1 MRKRFLGS
9 GEPGWRPV
17 AKFRVAMRGLLGA
30 AVSDF
35 SVLYK
40 LLISLPIVVLSL
52 VYHAWLDSLFVVL
65 VTGVMLIA
73 ELLNTAI
80 EALCDLVES
89 RYDRRVRHIK
99 DVAAAAAW
107 IAILLWI
114 VVLVVAGTNLV
125 RHFMAS

>member
-1 MRKRFLGS
+1 MRKRFLDS
-9 GEPGWRPV
+9 GQPGWQPL
-17 AKFRVAMRGLLGA
+17 AKFRVALRGLSGA

-40 LLISLPIVVLSL
+40 LLISLPIILLSL
-52 VYHAWLDSLFVVL
+52 VYHPWLDSLLVIL
-65 VTGVMLIA
+65 VTVVMLIA

-89 RYDRRVRHIK
+89 RYDRQVRHIK

-107 IAILLWI
+107 IAILVWVI
-114 VVLVVAGTNLV
+114 VLVVAGKNLV
-125 RHFMAS
+125 HHFMAS

>member
-1 MRKRFLGS
+1 
-9 GEPGWRPV
+9 
-17 AKFRVAMRGLLGA
+17 MRGLLGA